1 MYAPQ
6 ICTRR
11 HSAAGFLVGWGAL
24 CKERYYD
31 KKQGKFPDKPRN
43 LPCFSLHKI
52 HLPKD
57 FNHSKVS
64 VFVTQEG
71 VAGGMTSECF
81 SSALRCVS
89 ILALA

>member
-1 MYAPQ
+1 M
-6 ICTRR
+6 
-11 HSAAGFLVGWGAL
+11 S
-24 CKERYYD
+24 E
-31 KKQGKFPDKPRN
+31 KQKNYVFYIGGTVIWTTIVTI
-43 LPCFSLHKI
+43 LHEN

-57 FNHSKVS
+57 FSHSKVS